1 MTGIE
6 KITGRIAADAQA
18 EAQAILAD
26 AQARAD
32 EIAARYQAEADK
44 AAEEILAKGRAN
56 AADREERLASS
67 AEMQSRQLSLKA
79 RQEMLDEAFDLALEK
94 LQTLPV
100 REKTSLLAKLAAS
113 ASTSGREQVILGQVD
128 LAGVG
133 AQVVEQA
140 NALLGAKGKLTLSPI
155 AGRFQGGLVLSD
167 GEVEVNCTFETLVR
181 LARSQMAGDVA
192 KVLFDEAL
200 S

>member
-18 EAQAILAD
+18 EAQAILAE

-44 AAEEILAKGRAN
+44 AAGEILAKGRAN

-100 REKTSLLAKLAAS
+100 RERTGLLAKLAAG
-113 ASTSGREQVILGQVD
+113 ASTTGREQVILDRAD
-128 LAGVG
+128 LAGIG

-140 NALLGAKGKLTLSPI
+140 NGLLGAKGKLTLSPV
-155 AGRFQGGLVLSD
+155 AGGFRGGLVLSD

-181 LARSQMAGDVA
+181 LARSRMAGDVA
-192 KVLFDEAL
+192 KVLFDETL